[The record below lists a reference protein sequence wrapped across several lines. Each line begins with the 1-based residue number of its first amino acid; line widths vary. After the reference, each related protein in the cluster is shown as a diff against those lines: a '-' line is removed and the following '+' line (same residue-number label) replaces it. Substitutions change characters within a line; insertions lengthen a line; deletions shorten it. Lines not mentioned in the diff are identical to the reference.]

1 MAEWIPACAGM
12 TALLPA
18 SPLDRKDQTHYM
30 ERTLAT
36 NKASPEKGDNEVEK
50 AEEQNREQEQ
60 ASDSGAEPAPEAQIA
75 ELQDK
80 LLRLHA
86 EMDNL
91 RKRSAREIAD
101 ARKFAIERF
110 ATSLLDVVDNLERA
124 LEVEEGNE
132 QALRDGVKLTLDSWH
147 TLMER
152 FEIER
157 FDAVGEEFD
166 AHRHEALS
174 QVPSDQPKDTVVA
187 QHVAGYT
194 LHGRLLRPAKVLVS
208 AGNG

>member
-1 MAEWIPACAGM
+1 M
-12 TALLPA
+12 T
-18 SPLDRKDQTHYM
+18 
-30 ERTLAT
+30 
-36 NKASPEKGDNEVEK
+36 
-50 AEEQNREQEQ
+50 QEQ
-60 ASDSGAEPAPEAQIA
+60 KPENSDAEISAQEQVEPEIEPEPHTPEAQEEIDG
-75 ELQDK
+75 LKDK
-80 LLRLHA
+80 LLRAHA

-101 ARKFAIERF
+101 ARKFAVERF

-124 LEVEEGNE
+124 LDVEQGQE
-132 QALRDGVKLTLDSWH
+132 QALRDGIQLTLDSWH

-152 FEIER
+152 FEMER
-157 FDAVGEEFD
+157 FDAVGECFD

-174 QVPSDQPKDTVVA
+174 QVPSDEPKDTIIA

-194 LHGRLLRPAKVLVS
+194 LHGRLIRPAKVLVS